1 MSSESRLA
9 MAVDLLLDRED
20 RDEELLLVVDQL
32 EELFTERRAQRGDEG
47 NPPGGEGSTGW

>member
-1 MSSESRLA
+1 MA